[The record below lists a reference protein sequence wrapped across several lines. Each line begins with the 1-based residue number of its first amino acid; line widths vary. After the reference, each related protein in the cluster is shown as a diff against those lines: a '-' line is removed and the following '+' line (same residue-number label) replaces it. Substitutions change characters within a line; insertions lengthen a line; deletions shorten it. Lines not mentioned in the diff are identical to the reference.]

1 MATKTPQVG
10 EQAPDFELP
19 GTDGPFKLSEHR
31 GERVVLLFYP
41 GDNTMVCTKQFCSY
55 RDRADDFA
63 TLDATVVG
71 ISSQD
76 LASHEGF
83 IAKHGLNVPLLS
95 DVDRQVSISYS
106 AFSPRLGIKRA
117 VIVIDEQGIVR
128 ARHDHLL
135 GLDYQSVD
143 ELKAMLDALPSPAP
157 EARYLGVS
165 EPTVRLWVRRDA
177 LAALPGFKPAL
188 IEHESLRR
196 VGRAV
201 RELRARGEDREWL
214 EGVVRYV
221 EDMTDRSS
229 PSVRQGLK
237 ELAEGKL
244 QPA

>member
-1 MATKTPQVG
+1 LAKTPQVG

-55 RDRADDFA
+55 RDRAADFA
-63 TLDATVVG
+63 GLDATVVG

-95 DVDRQVSISYS
+95 DVDRQVAISYS

-117 VIVIDEQGIVR
+117 VIVIDEDGIVR
-128 ARHDHLL
+128 HRHDHLL

-143 ELKAMLDALPSPAP
+143 ELKGMLDELP
-157 EARYLGVS
+157 
-165 EPTVRLWVRRDA
+165 
-177 LAALPGFKPAL
+177 AAA
-188 IEHESLRR
+188 
-196 VGRAV
+196 A
-201 RELRARGEDREWL
+201 
-214 EGVVRYV
+214 
-221 EDMTDRSS
+221 
-229 PSVRQGLK
+229 
-237 ELAEGKL
+237 
-244 QPA
+244 